1 MGLSKNEPDRI
12 VSKAAFPWISEE
24 DMVVYK
30 ATARLRLEQ
39 EEKELTARRKRAWEL
54 ARQAAKLLKEN
65 FGAKRVVVFG
75 SLLHLN
81 CFSKWSDVD
90 IAAWGISAEDTFRA
104 MGAVMDI
111 GKDIEI
117 NLVDIDTCRT
127 TLRAIIEREGKEV

>member
-1 MGLSKNEPDRI
+1 
-12 VSKAAFPWISEE
+12 
-24 DMVVYK
+24 MVVYK